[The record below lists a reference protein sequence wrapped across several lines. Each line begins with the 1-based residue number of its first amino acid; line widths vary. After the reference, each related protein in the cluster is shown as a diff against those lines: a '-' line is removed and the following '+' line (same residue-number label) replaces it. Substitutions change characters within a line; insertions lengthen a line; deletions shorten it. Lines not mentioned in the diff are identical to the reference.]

1 MNLVLKDKLCRCL
14 LYAPLPPLAVDGLEQ
29 GHMNLHAILSAV
41 CHQPLTP
48 FTPFTPMPVLVCRP
62 PSPTTR
68 PPAPPWCPVH
78 AGRHP
83 VGRPVHQ
90 GLHDEQGPAGLQDQH
105 ENWGEY
111 TALPYP
117 APHQST
123 LQPRWHL
130 TVVTLLR
137 PLQIEMPMELHEDL
151 AVLEVSSPSSS
162 RRTTPTNL
170 PSQIKHPAVHDAPV
184 YYP

>member
-1 MNLVLKDKLCRCL
+1 M
-14 LYAPLPPLAVDGLEQ
+14 LAVCSPPAPGSGWSRTRAHEPPCDTQ
-29 GHMNLHAILSAV
+29 CS
-41 CHQPLTP
+41 LTP
-48 FTPFTPMPVLVCRP
+48 TPHALHPNACLDVQATQSNHPSTSPPMVSCPYRP
-62 PSPTTR
+62 PSRATCR
-68 PPAPPWCPVH
+68 RA
-78 AGRHP
+78 
-83 VGRPVHQ
+83 VHQ

-170 PSQIKHPAVHDAPV
+170 PLNYVAGYLPGGNDLVSVHR
-184 YYP
+184 